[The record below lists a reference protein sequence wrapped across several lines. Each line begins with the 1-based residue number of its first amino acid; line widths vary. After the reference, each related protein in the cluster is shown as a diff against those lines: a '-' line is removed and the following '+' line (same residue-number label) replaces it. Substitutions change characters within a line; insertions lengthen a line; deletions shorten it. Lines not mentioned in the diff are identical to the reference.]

1 MAIVFDATVAGTTTN
16 SYVTVAVADDYFERY
31 VYATGQK
38 QWPSGSSTATIT
50 LKENYLMAAT
60 ANIDKNLFISE
71 KYDEEQALQFP
82 RYMQE
87 DMTEDVDVIP
97 TDIINATLEEALG
110 VINGCGSTAQ
120 CDGIVSQSMGSTSV
134 QYGFKRRKT
143 ISAKAW
149 EYLRDWLQRRND

>member
-1 MAIVFDATVAGTTTN
+1 MSITFDATVAGTATN
-16 SYVTVAVADDYFERY
+16 SFVAVAEADEYFERY
-31 VYATGQK
+31 VYAKGQTE
-38 QWPSGSSTATIT
+38 WSSASDTATVT

-60 ANIDKNLFISE
+60 RNIDNNLFIDE
-71 KYDEEQALQFP
+71 KYTEEQALQFP

-87 DMTEDVDVIP
+87 EMTEDETVIP
-97 TDIINATLEEALG
+97 TAIKNATFEEALG

-120 CDGIVSQSMGSTSV
+120 CDGVVSQSMGSTSV